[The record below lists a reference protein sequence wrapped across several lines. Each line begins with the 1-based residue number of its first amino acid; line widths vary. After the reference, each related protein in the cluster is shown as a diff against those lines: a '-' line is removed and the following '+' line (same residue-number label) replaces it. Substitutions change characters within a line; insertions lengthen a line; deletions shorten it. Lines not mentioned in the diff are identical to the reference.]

1 MNQHHTHRSL
11 LRRIGVVAAF
21 STAAAL
27 TLAGCSGGGGS
38 GTAFADQAPSRVEG
52 TVSLW
57 HFFTDREA
65 KAIDTAVKDF
75 EKINPQVKI
84 TIHSGQDD
92 EKIAKIIATGGKID
106 LAISGSTDRVGSF
119 CSTGSFRSLDGVIK
133 RDKIDMSQLTDTAKS
148 YTSFDGKQCTLPM
161 LADAYGLYYNT
172 DLLSAAGYT
181 TPPKTL
187 SELEDMALKLTTFNA
202 DGSIKTL
209 GFNPMIGS
217 YESAPTHYAPS
228 VGATW
233 MNGNKSSIN
242 SDSWKEL
249 MIWQKGFVDKIGYEK
264 LQKFTAGLGDE
275 WSADNAFQTGQL
287 AMNIDGE
294 WRVAFLADQKPD
306 LNYATAPFPTG
317 DNHTDLYG
325 GGYTSGTIAGIA
337 KGSQNPEAAWAL
349 LKYLTVNTEAVVKLA
364 NGIKNVPTTADA
376 LASPKLDFPP
386 QFTTFLDIAASP
398 HLATNPAT
406 IIGSGNQDT
415 FATYWQSYQSGKGGD
430 LTAGLAKV
438 DKDVDNSISL
448 STGP

>member
-1 MNQHHTHRSL
+1 M
-11 LRRIGVVAAF
+11 AAF

-27 TLAGCSGGGGS
+27 TLAGCAGGGS
-38 GTAFADQAPSRVEG
+38 GTEFAKTAPSTIQG

-65 KAIDTAVKDF
+65 KAIDSAVKDF
-75 EKINPQVKI
+75 EKANPKVKV
-84 TIHSGQDD
+84 TVHSGQDD
-92 EKIAKIIATGGKID
+92 EKMAKVIATGGKID

-119 CSTGSFRSLDGVIK
+119 CSTGSFRDLDGVIK
-133 RDKIDMSQLTDTAKS
+133 RDKVDMSQLSDTAKS
-148 YTSFDGKQCTLPM
+148 YTSFNGKQCTLPM
-161 LADAYGLYYNT
+161 LADVYGLYYNT
-172 DLLSAAGYT
+172 DMFAAAGFT

-187 SELEDMALKLTTFNA
+187 SELEDMAMKLTTFNA

-209 GFNPMIGS
+209 GFNPMIGA

-228 VGATW
+228 VGAKW
-233 MNGNKSSIN
+233 MDGDKSSVN
-242 SDSWKEL
+242 SDLWKEL
-249 MIWQKGFVDKIGYEK
+249 MTWQKGFVDKIGYEK

-306 LNYATAPFPTG
+306 LHYATAPFPTA

-325 GGYTSGTIAGIA
+325 GGYTSGTIAGVA
-337 KGSQNPEAAWAL
+337 KNSQNPEAAWAL
-349 LKYLTVNTEAVVKLA
+349 LKYLTLNTDTVVKLA
-364 NGIKNVPTTADA
+364 NGIKNVPTTTDA
-376 LASPKLDFPP
+376 LASPNLDFPP

-406 IIGSGNQDT
+406 PIGSGNQDT
-415 FATYWQSYQSGKGGD
+415 FATYWQAYQSGKGGD
-430 LTAGLAKV
+430 LDAGLTKV
-438 DKDVDNSISL
+438 DKDIDNSLAL
-448 STGP
+448 STAP